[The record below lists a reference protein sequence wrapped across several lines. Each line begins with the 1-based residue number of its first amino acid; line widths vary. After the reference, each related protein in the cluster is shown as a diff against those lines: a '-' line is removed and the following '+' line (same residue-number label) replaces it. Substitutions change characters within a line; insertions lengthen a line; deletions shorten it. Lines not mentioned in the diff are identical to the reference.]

1 MLKKQY
7 RLKKRKSFNYIY
19 RKGKHFGNE
28 MLTLVF
34 VSARMKDSHVKIG
47 FSVSKKVG
55 NSVVRH
61 KVIRRMREAVKTLI
75 EQIKEHHNIIF
86 VAKEGIDKF
95 KPSEI
100 QESMLKV
107 LKKSGLLKIESTSP
121 CSFMG

>member
-19 RKGKHFGNE
+19 RRGKHYGND

-34 VSARMKDSHVKIG
+34 VFAKMKDIKIG

-61 KVIRRMREAVKTLI
+61 KVIRRMREAAKPLVSV
-75 EQIKEHHNIIF
+75 IKENHSIIF
-86 VAKEGIDKF
+86 VAKEGLDKF
-95 KPSEI
+95 KPVDI
-100 QESMLKV
+100 QKAMEEL
-107 LKKSGLLKIESTSP
+107 LGRAGLMQSTE
-121 CSFMG
+121 

>member
-1 MLKKQY
+1 MLKKQF

-19 RKGKHFGNE
+19 KKGKHYGND

-34 VSARMKDSHVKIG
+34 VFARMRDSKIKIG

-61 KVIRRMREAVKTLI
+61 KVVRRMRDAVKPLLPM
-75 EQIKEHHNIIF
+75 IKEHHSIIF

-95 KPSEI
+95 KPMEI
-100 QESMLKV
+100 QKSMEIILKRA
-107 LKKSGLLKIESTSP
+107 GLV
-121 CSFMG
+121 